1 MQTVPFPASNN
12 WFFVMRDILSDIL
25 QTLRLRGSFYFRL
38 GFSAPFGVEVPTYKQ
53 SARFHLVVQGNC
65 IVPLANGQ
73 TLPLAN
79 GDLILIPRGQ
89 SHRILDSANSNYA
102 PLEQVLENA
111 GYRGEGV
118 VVAAP
123 AAHATTNELVCGHFT
138 FRNGASHPILQF
150 LPDAIIVTAAMR
162 ARFGWLDDIVRMMA
176 RRVFEAHATPL
187 NQGMI
192 AIVQRLA
199 EVMFVEIL
207 RAGLSQSPEMQ
218 RVIGAFSDERIG
230 KTLTLIHAHPEKPWT
245 VESLAKE
252 IGMSRARF
260 ADQFTER
267 VGEGPASYLRG
278 WRLQCAA
285 ALLDDTRLN
294 MQQIAAK
301 VGYESTAAFSRAFSQ
316 RFGIAPS
323 DYRSE
328 IAE

>member
-1 MQTVPFPASNN
+1 MQTVPHTVPKN
-12 WFFVMRDILSDIL
+12 WFFVMQDILSDIL

-38 GFSAPFGVEVPTYKQ
+38 GFSAPFGVEVPAYKQ

-65 IVPLANGQ
+65 VVRLANGQ
-73 TLPLAN
+73 ALSMAS
-79 GDLILIPRGQ
+79 GDLVLIPRGQ
-89 SHRILDSANSNYA
+89 SHCILDSAESNYA
-102 PLEQVLENA
+102 PLEHVLENA

-118 VVAAP
+118 VVATPAP
-123 AAHATTNELVCGHFT
+123 HAATNELVCGHFT
-138 FRNGASHPILQF
+138 FRDGASHPILQF
-150 LPDAIIVTAAMR
+150 LPDAIVITAAMR
-162 ARFGWLDDIVRMMA
+162 AGFGWLDDIVRMMT
-176 RRVFEAHATPL
+176 RRVFESRSTPHD
-187 NQGMI
+187 QGMV

-230 KTLTLIHAHPEKPWT
+230 KTLMLIHTHPEKPWT

-267 VGEGPASYLRG
+267 VGEGPVSYLRG
-278 WRLQCAA
+278 WRLQRAA

-294 MQQIAAK
+294 VQQIAAK

-323 DYRSE
+323 EYRSE
-328 IAE
+328 VA